1 MCDMTESYVW
11 HDSFTYLAVFICVT
25 WLNHM
30 YDMTHS
36 RTWPHSYVWH
46 DWIIPPVYIDFIH
59 LRHTTTHYDTLRHTT
74 TYYDTLHL
82 HTVYHVASRHAVS
95 FILPIIRHA
104 VSSILPI
111 ITESYPWI
119 PSECHFVYCEYSFV
133 SRLWMYLFWNM
144 NTSRR
149 NTKTMSLYLFLKM
162 NKPRD
167 TSESCYLA
175 SQNYSSLLQK
185 SPIKETK
192 EPSKRDTSESC
203 YMSYQL
209 FCVCVRRHAIYGA
222 KWHELC
228 YGAKWHEPS
237 DMSQVTW
244 VTWLILSLL

>member
-1 MCDMTESYVW
+1 MNTKWMSLCVLWILVCVARLIHNMNES
-11 HDSFTYLAVFICVT
+11 
-25 WLNHM
+25 
-30 YDMTHS
+30 
-36 RTWPHSYVWH
+36 R
-46 DWIIPPVYIDFIH
+46 
-59 LRHTTTHYDTLRHTT
+59 DTNDQL
-74 TYYDTLHL
+74 
-82 HTVYHVASRHAVS
+82 
-95 FILPIIRHA
+95 
-104 VSSILPI
+104 
-111 ITESYPWI
+111 
-119 PSECHFVYCEYSFV
+119 V